1 MGKAFSRLLVD
12 MRKDYFV
19 GAFNK
24 IKFSSIGAT
33 CNQHD
38 TKSQP
43 KVKKIIW
50 EMEKKSFGTMYIKF
64 LRQ

>member
-50 EMEKKSFGTMYIKF
+50 KME
-64 LRQ
+64 